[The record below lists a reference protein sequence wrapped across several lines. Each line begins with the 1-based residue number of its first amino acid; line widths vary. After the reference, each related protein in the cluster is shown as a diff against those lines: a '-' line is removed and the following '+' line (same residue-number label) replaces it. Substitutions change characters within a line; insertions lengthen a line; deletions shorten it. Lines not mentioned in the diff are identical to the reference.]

1 MHHKVLTM
9 RFLPIIIAFSALPA
23 FAQTP
28 APNADTYR
36 EIVAHGVVLVTPDL
50 EIDVQFKPDGT
61 FTALGGLSSGK
72 WRIDGEKMCS
82 TPNETLIETCG
93 VYPAGKKSGDTFEI
107 AAPTGRVTV
116 RIP

>member
-1 MHHKVLTM
+1 M
-9 RFLPIIIAFSALPA
+9 RFPLVILAFGALPA

-28 APNADTYR
+28 AANADTYR
-36 EIVAHGVVLVTPDL
+36 EIVAHGVVLVLPEA

-72 WRIDGEKMCS
+72 WRIDGEKLCS

-107 AAPTGRVTV
+107 VAPTGRVTV